1 MRPLNLIIF
10 DPLKDDFLASVRDEK
25 HMISRSW
32 CSNPSQA
39 KCFKKKQLAIN
50 VIRKMI
56 ANTNRVI
63 LLAELSNLG
72 KQYAVS
78 FLSQFS
84 FMNGKLIESEVE
96 EKYVDGSSQM
106 EL

>member
-1 MRPLNLIIF
+1 MRSLSLIIF
-10 DPLKDDFLASVRDEK
+10 DPAKDDFLASVCDEK

-56 ANTNRVI
+56 ADTNRVI
-63 LLAELSNLG
+63 LLAELSDLG

-84 FMNGKLIESEVE
+84 FVDGKLIESEVE
-96 EKYVDGSSQM
+96 EKYVNGNSQI

>member
-1 MRPLNLIIF
+1 MHSSSLIIF
-10 DPLKDDFLASVRDEK
+10 DPAKDDFLASVRDEK

-56 ANTNRVI
+56 ADTNRVI
-63 LLAELSNLG
+63 LLAERSDLG
-72 KQYAVS
+72 KQYVVS

-84 FMNGKLIESEVE
+84 FVDGKLVESGVE
-96 EKYVDGSSQM
+96 ERYVNGSS
-106 EL
+106 